1 MTPYASGKR
10 WALYGADCADV
21 APTIRGIDAVIGDP
35 PYGMGWNTDSRRF
48 SGGVVKNGRGRGA
61 GRDHRRVAGDD
72 TPFDPAPWLDYPAV
86 VLWGYQ
92 FFAQRVPLGT
102 TLVWVKRS
110 LELYG
115 SFLSDAEIGWMKGG
129 HGVYLFEK
137 QFPPP
142 ARSMEVGGPGGGTG
156 LQVVHPNQKP
166 IGLLSWCMERAKVP
180 PDGLVFDG
188 WAGSGSCGVAAL
200 RSGRRYVGCEIE
212 PAYLPIAARR
222 LAQAEADGVPQPLFP
237 VTR

>member
-1 MTPYASGKR
+1 MSPYASGKR
-10 WALYGADCADV
+10 WALYGANCADV

-35 PYGMGWNTDSRRF
+35 PYGMDWDTDSRRF
-48 SGGVVKNGRGRGA
+48 SGGVVGNNCGRGA
-61 GRDHRRVAGDD
+61 GRDHIRVAGDD
-72 TPFDPAPWLDYPAV
+72 SPFDPAPWLDYPAV
-86 VLWGYQ
+86 VLWGYP
-92 FFAQRVPLGT
+92 FFAQRLPLGT

-110 LELYG
+110 PELYG
-115 SFLSDAEIGWMKGG
+115 TFLSDADLAWMKGG
-129 HGVYLFEK
+129 YGVYCFEK

-142 ARSMEVGGPGGGTG
+142 VRAVEGGGDPGFPVT
-156 LQVVHPNQKP
+156 LHPNQKP

-200 RSGRRYVGCEIE
+200 RTGRRYVGCEIE